1 MGRERE
7 GERVMVMI
15 IFFVCFCSKF
25 MRTECLNS
33 RYVYNRPFPISR
45 LVSAVGN
52 SILKSLTNNHTLGV
66 VFSLTGVYRDAG
78 DNVGLWQAA
87 LWSRHASGRIRR
99 TEDSY

>member
-1 MGRERE
+1 
-7 GERVMVMI
+7 
-15 IFFVCFCSKF
+15 